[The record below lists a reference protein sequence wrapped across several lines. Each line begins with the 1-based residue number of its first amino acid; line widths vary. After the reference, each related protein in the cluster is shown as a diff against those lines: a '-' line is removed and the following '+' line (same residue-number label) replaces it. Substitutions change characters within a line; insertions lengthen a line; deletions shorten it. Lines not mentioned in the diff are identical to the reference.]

1 MFEYR
6 GQLGPNVDRIL
17 QRTFGVSAED
27 FDVRFRRYLRQKFL
41 KILTEKGEPI
51 DFGDRV
57 RLTDD
62 RTAEVSVRP
71 FPSGDLGAAIS
82 SLGEDANV
90 VVFSSR
96 DRKLFKNLTKGFK
109 TRYEYIVAQW
119 LTTGPVGGVDL
130 AVSPDGNLL
139 AFFVRRKRRREFSS

>member
-1 MFEYR
+1 M
-6 GQLGPNVDRIL
+6 
-17 QRTFGVSAED
+17 
-27 FDVRFRRYLRQKFL
+27 
-41 KILTEKGEPI
+41 
-51 DFGDRV
+51 
-57 RLTDD
+57 
-62 RTAEVSVRP
+62 RP

-82 SLGEDANV
+82 TLGEDANV

-139 AFFVRRKRRREFSS
+139 AFFVRRERGRELLLLNALDGKIEQLVPMPGIDQQLNPAFSPTESSSSFAASRARAATSSATTSRPRRSRL